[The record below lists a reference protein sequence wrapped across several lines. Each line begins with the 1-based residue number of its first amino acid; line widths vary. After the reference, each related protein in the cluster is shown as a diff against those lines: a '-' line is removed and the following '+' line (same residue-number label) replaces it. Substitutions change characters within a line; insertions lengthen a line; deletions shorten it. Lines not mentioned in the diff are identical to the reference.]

1 MKSRLVIIII
11 FSALPAAGFFVSRG
25 EIRKN
30 EFAFQQNK
38 QRKPARRST
47 NRSAANTKRTAARD
61 YSQFSHRS
69 AKHKSLACDACHQAP
84 TDNWQIA
91 SGFPDIADFP
101 GHSSC
106 VQCHRTEF
114 FKGSRPAICSICHT
128 NVSPRSE
135 ARFAFGKPNQPS
147 QFTTI
152 FPHDKH
158 QDVIAGVWKSDGVES
173 AHARVGNGVVQEK
186 TAAKYNNCAICHE
199 SETGSRNPAASF
211 PDGFPPPMGTFKTTP
226 SGHASCFDCHWKAQE
241 PTHNNCAGCHD
252 LAQTDV
258 ARLLAPERTS
268 LKFEHEFV
276 DHVMEC
282 TVCHINITRVSSVR
296 GLKPDVPITSCAD
309 CHKTKTDKT
318 ASIETELGQR
328 DRDAGFV
335 CVKCHTSDVGKK
347 AVPAS
352 HRAIFI
358 E

>member
-11 FSALPAAGFFVSRG
+11 FSALPAAGFLLPRG
-25 EIRKN
+25 ELRKN

-38 QRKPARRST
+38 RSKPARRST
-47 NRSAANTKRTAARD
+47 NRPAANTRKD

-84 TDNWQIA
+84 TDNWQSA

-106 VQCHRTEF
+106 VQCHRSEF

-128 NVSPRSE
+128 KVSPRSE

-147 QFTTI
+147 QFNAI

-158 QDVIAGVWKSDGVES
+158 QDVIAGIVPNFRTDGIEA
-173 AHARVGNGVVQEK
+173 AHARVGARPVQEK
-186 TAAKYNNCAICHE
+186 STAKYNNCAICHE
-199 SETGSRNPAASF
+199 SESGARNASASF
-211 PDGFPPPMGTFKTTP
+211 PDKFAPPMGTFKTTP
-226 SGHASCFDCHWKAQE
+226 AGHASCFDCHWKAQE

-252 LAQTDV
+252 LSQTDL
-258 ARLLAPERTS
+258 ARLLAPERIS
-268 LKFEHEFV
+268 LKFTHERE
-276 DHVMEC
+276 DHVLEC
-282 TVCHINITRVSSVR
+282 TACHINITRVSTLR
-296 GLKPDVPITSCAD
+296 GLKPDVPITSCSE
-309 CHKTKTDKT
+309 CHKSRTDNT
-318 ASIETELGQR
+318 VATIETELAQR

-335 CVKCHTSDVGKK
+335 CAKCHTSDVGKK
-347 AVPAS
+347 PVPAS